1 MAESLYACTVV
12 DEVMTTWTVVRLV
25 ENCYRFNAAIHDQAD
40 GHEHEGLW
48 CLLCLCCYKGSNAK
62 KTRLAATA

>member
-40 GHEHEGLW
+40 GHEHEGL
-48 CLLCLCCYKGSNAK
+48 
-62 KTRLAATA
+62 